1 MANEQHQERLY
12 RLMSDLGAII
22 KDLWSA
28 DGGVDELIELT
39 AWSGRLAELEK
50 DMRSEVMG

>member
-1 MANEQHQERLY
+1 MTEQYQDRLH
-12 RLMSDLGAII
+12 RLMSDLDAII